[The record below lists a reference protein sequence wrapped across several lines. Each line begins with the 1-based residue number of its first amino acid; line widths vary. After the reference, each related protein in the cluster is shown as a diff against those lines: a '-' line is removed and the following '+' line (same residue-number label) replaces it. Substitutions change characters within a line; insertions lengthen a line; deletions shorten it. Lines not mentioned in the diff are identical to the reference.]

1 MFTAKDLKETYEEI
15 RSPFNFPPE
24 MEKAYQISAY
34 PISIFMMRLAI
45 GLGGLTYLSFYSL
58 DALIFPETYPTLWI
72 IRTVVIIFL
81 LFTLRFT
88 YHPAFAKIH
97 QRMVFA
103 LLTSFVLGQLVSIII
118 LDSDLGTKSFFTG
131 FFVIAA
137 CTYMLSQLNLKNCL
151 WLFGEMIFG
160 YLWVTGFYLGAFD
173 DGYFSEKGLSLF
185 NDIFFLFS
193 MNVIGVA
200 AYITVQYFRRKGFLA
215 QLLAEEARRKV
226 ELERLRIKISSD
238 LHDDVGSILS
248 GLAMQAE
255 ILQKT
260 DCENQGERL
269 VRLSELSR
277 SAMSRMRDA
286 VWAMDA
292 RKDKWENLQDRM
304 REFAAE
310 MLGEKGVAYQIQFH
324 DINLKEE
331 LLPELRQNLYLIFKE
346 AVTNVVKH
354 SNATKV
360 TTILK
365 GMDSGFEMTI
375 KDNGALDDKEFQHA
389 GLGLNNMKMRAE
401 QIQAVL
407 EFEKKDGFKIFLKKT
422 TT

>member
-1 MFTAKDLKETYEEI
+1 MFTTNNLKNTFIEVC
-15 RSPFNFPPE
+15 SPFNFSPE
-24 MEKAYQISAY
+24 MEKAYQVSAY
-34 PISIFMMRLAI
+34 PISIFMMRLAVV
-45 GLGGLTYLSFYSL
+45 LGGLTYLSFYSL
-58 DALIFPETYPTLWI
+58 DALVFPETYPKLWI
-72 IRTVVIIFL
+72 IRTIVIIL
-81 LFTLRFT
+81 LLLTLWFT
-88 YHPAFAKIH
+88 YHPLFAKIH
-97 QRMVFA
+97 QPMVFA
-103 LLTSFVLGQLVSIII
+103 LLTSFVVGQLVSIII
-118 LDSDLGTKSFFTG
+118 LDSDIGTKSFFTG

-151 WLFGEMIFG
+151 LLFGEMIFG
-160 YLWVTGFYLGAFD
+160 YVWVTGFYLGAFD
-173 DGYFSEKGLSLF
+173 EGYFSEKGISLF

-200 AYITVQYFRRKGFLA
+200 AYITLQYFRRKGFLA
-215 QLLAEEARRKV
+215 QLLAEEERRKV

-255 ILQKT
+255 ILQHT

-269 VRLSELSR
+269 IRLSELSR
-277 SAMSRMRDA
+277 NAMSRMRDA

-310 MLGEKGVAYQIQFH
+310 MLGEKGLAYQIDFQ
-324 DINLKEE
+324 DINLKDQ
-331 LLPELRQNLYLIFKE
+331 LLPEIRQNLYLIFKE

-360 TTILK
+360 ITTLK
-365 GMDSGFEMTI
+365 NTDSGFEMMI
-375 KDNGALDDKEFQHA
+375 KDNGVLDDKEFQHS
-389 GLGLNNMKMRAE
+389 GLGLNNIKMRAK
-401 QIQAVL
+401 QIQASL
-407 EFEKKDGFKIFLKKT
+407 EF
-422 TT
+422 